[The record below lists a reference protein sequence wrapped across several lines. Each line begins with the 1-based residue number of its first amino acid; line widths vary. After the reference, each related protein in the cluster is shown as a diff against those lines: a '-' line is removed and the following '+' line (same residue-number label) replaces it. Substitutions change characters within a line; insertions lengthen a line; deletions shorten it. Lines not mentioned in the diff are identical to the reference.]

1 VAGSTEQFFSF
12 FTFPDF
18 NGFQNQQVWVA
29 GITLALVASLE
40 TLLSIEAAD
49 DLDPYQRVTNK
60 ERELKAQGVGNIVSG
75 LIGGLP
81 LTSVIVRTSA
91 NINSGA
97 KSKMSTI
104 MHALLLLLS
113 VALIPGMLNLIPKAA
128 LAAILIYTGYKLAKP
143 TLFKQYFRK
152 GWDQFLPFVI
162 TIAAILLTD
171 LLIGVLIGMGV
182 GLFFVVRSNFKTSV
196 FIVHDKN
203 KYLFRLRKDVS
214 FLNKPIIKNKL
225 EEVPEDSFV
234 FIDASRADFIDRDIV
249 EVIEDF
255 MIHAPLKNIV
265 VEVKYSQVRQQG
277 FDKKL
282 LHEHNRKNRKILKH
296 EKELLEAA
304 IK

>member
-1 VAGSTEQFFSF
+1 
-12 FTFPDF
+12 
-18 NGFQNQQVWVA
+18 
-29 GITLALVASLE
+29 
-40 TLLSIEAAD
+40 
-49 DLDPYQRVTNK
+49 
-60 ERELKAQGVGNIVSG
+60 
-75 LIGGLP
+75 
-81 LTSVIVRTSA
+81 
-91 NINSGA
+91 
-97 KSKMSTI
+97 

-234 FIDASRADFIDRDIV
+234 FIDASRVDFIDRDIV